1 VLIKDFGICNEL
13 ALPQTIFL
21 PFVNFYKPQYFTNY
35 LYYINFYM
43 NILELHNLKKYFAT
57 QKAVDDISMTIPKGS
72 IFGLLGPNGAGKTT
86 LIRMITGIFYP
97 DAGEILL
104 KGKKFDPENDAKY
117 IGYMPEERGLYKKMK
132 IGEQALYLAQ
142 LKGLGKADAMHKIKE
157 WFKRLEMESWWNKKV
172 EDLSKGM
179 GQKLQFV
186 ITVLHEPDLIILDE
200 PFSGLDPINANLIKD
215 EIYRL
220 AQNGTTIIF
229 STHRMEQVEEICDKI
244 VLVNKGTKILDGT
257 VQNVK
262 QDFKENLFSVQ
273 LETIPDII
281 NSPSFE
287 IVNTT
292 KKELIVKISEGYK
305 PNDVLNYFINN
316 GSSIVSFKEIL
327 PSLNDIF
334 IKLVEGTPTARQF
347 QNVTE

>member
-1 VLIKDFGICNEL
+1 
-13 ALPQTIFL
+13 
-21 PFVNFYKPQYFTNY
+21 
-35 LYYINFYM
+35 M
-43 NILELHNLKKYFAT
+43 NIVEIQHLKKYFAT
-57 QKAVDDISMTIPKGS
+57 QKAVDDISMQIEQGS

-97 DAGEILL
+97 DSGNIML
-104 KGKKFDPENDAKY
+104 KGKPFVPETDAKY

-142 LKGLGKADAMHKIKE
+142 LKGMSKRDATVKIKD

-200 PFSGLDPINANLIKD
+200 PFSGLDPVNANLIKD

-220 AQNGTTIIF
+220 AKNGTTIIF
-229 STHRMEQVEEICDKI
+229 STHRMEQVEEICDHI
-244 VLVNKGTKILDGT
+244 ALVNKGTKILDGT
-257 VQNVK
+257 VEAVK
-262 QDFKENLFSVQ
+262 QHFKENLFSIQ
-273 LETIPDII
+273 LETIPQHIS
-281 NSPSFE
+281 SPAFE
-287 IVNTT
+287 IVHV
-292 KKELIVKISEGYK
+292 KKDTLTVKIHEGYK
-305 PNDVLNYFINN
+305 PNDVLGYFIGQSYN
-316 GSSIVSFKEIL
+316 IISFKELL

-347 QNVTE
+347 ENITA